1 MRVRVIY
8 FLRSSTSLIL
18 SAVTKGSRSTK
29 VDKSW
34 AGNSNSSIVKDE
46 PGGFIS
52 DGAPAGGRGR
62 ARAGKARATSIQLK
76 DVQVSH
82 DVANGR
88 RSTRSCNSNI
98 IPGIGDDSS
107 KLPQGTSAESSTMV
121 IRMTRMRSS
130 NLRSSF

>member
-1 MRVRVIY
+1 MF
-8 FLRSSTSLIL
+8 FLRSSTCLIL

-29 VDKSW
+29 VDKRW
-34 AGNSNSSIVKDE
+34 AGNSNSSIVKEEE

-62 ARAGKARATSIQLK
+62 ARAGKARATTTQLK
-76 DVQVSH
+76 DLQVSH

-88 RSTRSCNSNI
+88 RSTRSCSSNA

-107 KLPQGTSAESSTMV
+107 KLPQGTSAESGTMV